1 MEETLSSTKKCNKDL
16 RHEPVEEADFEYLLS
31 IYSLSL
37 SAYTQFSS

>member
-1 MEETLSSTKKCNKDL
+1 MMEETLSSTEKWNKD
-16 RHEPVEEADFEYLLS
+16 HEPVEEADFEYLLS